1 LKIVEGRLKF
11 SKIRVTHA
19 LIAAMES
26 ATLTAENLV
35 NHVKTVMFA
44 GREVDISPPTIVQIL
59 DL

>member
-1 LKIVEGRLKF
+1 MVEGRLKF
-11 SKIRVTHA
+11 CKIRSTHA

-26 ATLTAENLV
+26 ATFTCENLV

-44 GREVDISPPTIVQIL
+44 GKDVDISPPTLVQIL